1 MIVTTNGLESNNDQS
16 SELKVFNFNSR
27 VSPGTSHKF
36 RVTCGQFLVVSD
48 VTDYTGNQKKL
59 TVAQLAKLNNGV
71 PRYDIIT
78 TSTANGVQSYKV
90 NIATFDEFESLLK
103 SKAKSTQIP
112 ESKRP
117 VLTEMATTFFDEL
130 YAFLGISRSKEIAD
144 DANREFRVCTP
155 TQPQTNKDKIRTALA
170 ESGAPAHYINK
181 LMEGNTIMIG
191 VHQEPSLG
199 PFGWEQDRRSVVA
212 LRLEKD
218 ENEEEQPQRP
228 DLHNQP
234 NLLYNTVLHP
244 DLLRKFKP
252 RNGKAQGAYSYMPL
266 NVAQK
271 LMPEVHGFQRVTNKA
286 TERKEQVWY
295 ENNSVHIMYVWAGA
309 YSTRF
314 DWDYEIDYAATG
326 RLDRVVH
333 VTGRKVYHPTQFAE
347 LYPAYMKDFL
357 RGRNLNELLHN
368 PSN

>member
-1 MIVTTNGLESNNDQS
+1 MIVTTNDAESNNGQV
-16 SELKVFNFNSR
+16 SELKLFTFYSR
-27 VSPGTSHKF
+27 VSPGHHHTFRITCDQFILAADISTYTSGDNVK
-36 RVTCGQFLVVSD
+36 V
-48 VTDYTGNQKKL
+48 VTD
-59 TVAQLAKLNNGV
+59 LAAHAPGGV
-71 PRYDIIT
+71 PRKDLIRLKGG
-78 TSTANGVQSYKV
+78 GVKV
-90 NIATFDEFESLLK
+90 VPIASFDEVLQYVNKKAAAPNVSHNKKALL
-103 SKAKSTQIP
+103 
-112 ESKRP
+112 
-117 VLTEMATTFFDEL
+117 LEMATTFLNEL
-130 YAFLGISRSKEIAD
+130 YAFLGVSRSKEIAD

-170 ESGAPAHYINK
+170 EVGAPAHYINK
-181 LMEGNTIMIG
+181 LMEGNTVMIG
-191 VHQEPSLG
+191 VYQEPRPS
-199 PFGWEQDRRSVVA
+199 PFGGLEQDRRNAVT

-218 ENEEEQPQRP
+218 EDEEEQPQRP
-228 DLHNQP
+228 DLSDQP
-234 NLLYNTVLHP
+234 NLLYNTVLDP
-244 DLLRKFKP
+244 DLLRKFRP
-252 RNGKAQGAYSYMPL
+252 RKGKAQGAYSYMPL